1 MDMSGKKTKNMA
13 ANLTQLESRVSA
25 IFHSFPS
32 HFSLK
37 ASLHSWVMSAS
48 LALAAQMLRTK
59 LSPARCHPEAY
70 SDATK
75 GQHHPA
81 SRKPRYKQSVEQHV
95 SSHKPYLQAKA
106 GTASMR
112 DRDTEPPCTRPF
124 LQYWP
129 FWHQK
134 IACGK
139 RDDVGMFRACQELQE
154 PSL

>member
-1 MDMSGKKTKNMA
+1 MTP
-13 ANLTQLESRVSA
+13 LESRVSA

-70 SDATK
+70 SDAMK

-112 DRDTEPPCTRPF
+112 DRTRSRHAPG
-124 LQYWP
+124 P
-129 FWHQK
+129 SCSTDHSG
-134 IACGK
+134 IK
-139 RDDVGMFRACQELQE
+139 RLLVASVMMLVCSGHARNCKSH
-154 PSL
+154 PYS